1 MTDFTQ
7 TIAERLRH
15 LRVDVLQLTQQDL
28 SKLIKLGRGAT
39 VSKYERGTLKPSM
52 RVCNYY
58 IDLVKEKGVNI
69 TYRYLRPD
77 QFED

>member
-1 MTDFTQ
+1 MSNHSEV
-7 TIAERLRH
+7 IADRLRH
-15 LRVDVLQLTQQDL
+15 LRVDVLQLTQQEL

-52 RVCNYY
+52 RVCNFY
-58 IDLVKEKGVNI
+58 IELVKDKGVNI
-69 TYRYLRPD
+69 TYKYLRPD